1 MRLPI
6 VFKIALF
13 VERCNTWLLRV
24 WIDSNSNVEPMSTDD
39 LAKIVEEGRTSR
51 SGKIGSAE
59 IVVRSRCTT
68 DVVGRCQ
75 RRK

>member
-13 VERCNTWLLRV
+13 VEWCNTWLLRV

-51 SGKIGSAE
+51 SGKIGSVE
-59 IVVRSRCTT
+59 IVVRSRTT